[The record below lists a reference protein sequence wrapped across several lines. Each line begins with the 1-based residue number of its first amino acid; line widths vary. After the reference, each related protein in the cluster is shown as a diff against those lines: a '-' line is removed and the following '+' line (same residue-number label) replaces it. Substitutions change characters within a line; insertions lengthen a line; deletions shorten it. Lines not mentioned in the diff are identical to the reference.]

1 MTANT
6 RLSLPETMALG
17 GMTLALFLGAG
28 NIIFPPLVGMQA
40 GANAFNAGF
49 GFIITAVLFP
59 ALAIISLAI
68 NGGDIA
74 ELTKPLGK
82 WPGLIFIGICFL
94 TLGVFFG
101 TPRTATIS
109 YEVITDGTG
118 SSLMQKMIFSAAF
131 FGLAGAT
138 LAKPGKLLEIVGFF
152 LSPIKI
158 SALIFIG
165 VCAWLHPIGELT
177 TATAAYETRAFGT
190 GFVNGYQTL
199 DVISALCFGAIIT
212 HTLKERGVNHPRG
225 IFTHST
231 AAAFIAA
238 AGLTVIYICYLSMGS
253 HSPVQGAMNGM
264 QVMSAYVETVFGV
277 YGQVL
282 LAAIITLACLVT
294 AIGLTTGTARYFN
307 QTTGAS
313 YGLLVTLSLMVSAA
327 LAVLGLNSLTE
338 MAVPV
343 LCAIYPAALVVVA
356 LGIVRKWIEV
366 PTNLYQLLFYSALGV
381 GIMSLFVKS

>member
-238 AGLTVIYICYLSMGS
+238 AGLAVIYICYLSMGS

-338 MAVPV
+338 WRFPC
-343 LCAIYPAALVVVA
+343 CAPFI
-356 LGIVRKWIEV
+356 
-366 PTNLYQLLFYSALGV
+366 LLRWSWLRWASFENG
-381 GIMSLFVKS
+381 

>member
-225 IFTHST
+225 IFTHSI

-238 AGLTVIYICYLSMGS
+238 AGLAVIYICYLSMGS

-327 LAVLGLNSLTE
+327 LAALGLNSLTE